1 MKKWPKQCF
10 LKNQLEA
17 KGNTL
22 FLILVFSYILPE
34 YETHNTTLS
43 IKIYKTCVSQ
53 GLIWRK
59 REVFMTSTVPKVI
72 NAPKCTENYICDRV
86 LINLYRMLK
95 HVITLLLFFFGGM
108 KSVSMEIHWEYSN
121 EVLFMS

>member
-43 IKIYKTCVSQ
+43 IKIYK
-53 GLIWRK
+53 IH
-59 REVFMTSTVPKVI
+59 I
-72 NAPKCTENYICDRV
+72 V
-86 LINLYRMLK
+86 L
-95 HVITLLLFFFGGM
+95 FGG
-108 KSVSMEIHWEYSN
+108 KVRFS
-121 EVLFMS
+121 